1 MTREVGRP
9 DSTQGGLLAFY
20 RLQAHLMWT
29 WRPTRL
35 AVMRRTILSYLG
47 ACLALGITALL
58 LPGLKIDGPGALLL
72 AALLMLALDSSSDV
86 LLEWLFVARP
96 IFVAQTLG
104 LFVQILAIV
113 VVGRVVPGVKV
124 DGATTAVWGAVLLTL
139 LNSLFAELVAVSDD
153 DSYYGVLVRRLVARN
168 FRRAPEPTP
177 GLLVVQ
183 IDGLSLPVLGHAMR
197 AGRVP
202 VLGGLVRDGAA
213 TLHPWVALLPPTT
226 PASQAGILHGR
237 NDGIAGFRWYEKTTA
252 RLLVANHPDDA
263 AEIARRVSDGTGLL
277 ADDGASIG
285 NLLDG
290 DAPRSYLTMATIG
303 EGAPSGDARRLRGF
317 LATSVNYVRLLVL
330 MTGEVVKELY
340 QAERQRARSIEPRM
354 HRDLDYAVERAV
366 TNIALRTV
374 STAFVI
380 EEMYGGAPTI
390 YVDYTGYDAIAHH
403 CGPER
408 QEAIDALDGIDKAIG
423 SLLKASQHTRRAYR
437 LVVLS
442 DHGQCL
448 GATFSQQHGQPLEA
462 IIAALLPAKMSVVG
476 TTDSVE
482 SAGMGRR
489 IVAELGRG
497 QGMGAMLARRLPG
510 ALGRLRRGAVGKAAA
525 PPDVVVASSGNLAH
539 VYFTSRPGRMTD
551 EQIEAQSPGLIEAL
565 GRHPGIGA
573 VVVRSGDGHTQAVG
587 PHGRLDLTIGT
598 ADPNRGKTE
607 PLGTIDA
614 APGDDLL
621 ADYGRGAAGN
631 LLRLAAFDNAGDLIL
646 LGAVDPVT
654 GEVTGFEELI
664 GSHGGLGGWQSQ
676 PFIMC
681 PATLTLAEDPPVG
694 APAIYRQLVAWR
706 SQLRAESK
714 NASRLATAETQPAEQ
729 E

>member
-1 MTREVGRP
+1 MTSRADTAP
-9 DSTQGGLLAFY
+9 SPAGGLLAFY
-20 RLQAHLMWT
+20 RLQARLMWT

-35 AVMRRTILSYLG
+35 AMLRRTVLSYLG
-47 ACLALGITALL
+47 ACLALIITVTVLRGLRIDGPRDLLIVALL
-58 LPGLKIDGPGALLL
+58 L
-72 AALLMLALDSSSDV
+72 LALDSCAGV
-86 LLEWLFVARP
+86 LFQWLFVSRP
-96 IFVAQTLG
+96 IFVAQILG
-104 LFVQILAIV
+104 LLVQFLAILAV
-113 VVGRVVPGVKV
+113 CRAVPGVSV
-124 DGATTAVWGAVLLTL
+124 DGDTTAVWAAVLLTI

-153 DSYYGVLVRRLVARN
+153 DSYYGALVRRLVARN
-168 FRRAPEPTP
+168 YKHAAESTP

-183 IDGLSLPVLGHAMR
+183 VDGLSLPVLRHAMS

-202 VLGGLVRDGAA
+202 VLGGLARDGAA
-213 TLHPWVALLPPTT
+213 TLHPWVALLPSTT

-237 NDGIAGFRWYEKTTA
+237 NDGIAGFRWYEKAPA

-285 NLLDG
+285 NLLHG

-303 EGAPSGDARRLRGF
+303 EGAPSDDARRLRGF
-317 LATSVNYVRLLVL
+317 LATSINYPRLLVL
-330 MTGEVVKELY
+330 MAGEVAKELF

-354 HRDLDYAVERAV
+354 HRGFQYAVERAV
-366 TNIALRTV
+366 TNIALRTT

-408 QEAIDALDGIDKAIG
+408 QEAIDALEGIDRAIG
-423 SLLKASQHTRRAYR
+423 ALLKASQDTCRAYR
-437 LVVLS
+437 LIVLS

-448 GATFSQQHGQPLEA
+448 GATFSQRHGQPLEA
-462 IIAALLPAKMSVVG
+462 IIAALLPGRMSVVG

-489 IVAELGRG
+489 IAAELGRG
-497 QGMGAMLARRLPG
+497 QGLGSMLARQLPG
-510 ALGRLRRGAVGKAAA
+510 ALMRLRRRTGGPAAA
-525 PPDVVVASSGNLAH
+525 PPDVVVASSGSLAH
-539 VYFTSRPGRMTD
+539 VYFTSEPGRMTA
-551 EQIEAQSPGLIEAL
+551 ETMEVRYPGLIEAL
-565 GRHPGIGA
+565 ARHPGIGVVLVRSDAGHA
-573 VVVRSGDGHTQAVG
+573 VVLAQ
-587 PHGRLDLTIGT
+587 HGRLDLTTGE
-598 ADPNRGKTE
+598 ADPAGATAK
-607 PLGTIDA
+607 
-614 APGDDLL
+614 PGSGADWSDPL
-621 ADYGRGAAGN
+621 ADYGSRAAEN
-631 LLRLAAFDNAGDLIL
+631 LLHLEAFANAGDLIL
-646 LGAVDPVT
+646 LGAVDHLS

-664 GSHGGLGGWQSQ
+664 GSHGGLGGWQSE

-706 SQLRAESK
+706 TQLRTESG
-714 NASRLATAETQPAEQ
+714 N
-729 E
+729 

>member
-1 MTREVGRP
+1 MTTGAPAAPSPKR
-9 DSTQGGLLAFY
+9 GLLAFY
-20 RLQAHLMWT
+20 RLQARLMWR
-29 WRPTRL
+29 WRPIRL
-35 AVMRRTILSYLG
+35 AILRRTVLSYLG
-47 ACLALGITALL
+47 ACLALIITAAVLR
-58 LPGLKIDGPGALLL
+58 GLKIDGPAALLIAALLL
-72 AALLMLALDSSSDV
+72 LALDSCADV
-86 LLEWLFVARP
+86 LFQWLFVSRP

-104 LFVQILAIV
+104 LLVQFLAILA
-113 VVGRVVPGVKV
+113 VGRVVPGVSV
-124 DGATTAVWGAVLLTL
+124 DGDTTAFWAAVLLTM

-168 FRRAPEPTP
+168 FDRAAEPTP

-183 IDGLSLPVLGHAMR
+183 IDGLSLPALRHAMA

-237 NDGIAGFRWYEKTTA
+237 NDGIPGFRWYEKATS

-263 AEIARRVSDGTGLL
+263 AEIARRVSDGMGLL

-285 NLLDG
+285 NLMHG

-303 EGAPSGDARRLRGF
+303 EGAPSDDARRLRGF
-317 LATSVNYVRLLVL
+317 LATSVNYLRLLVL
-330 MTGEVVKELY
+330 MAGEVGKELF

-354 HRDLDYAVERAV
+354 RRALSYAVERAV
-366 TNIALRTV
+366 TNIALRTT

-408 QEAIDALDGIDKAIG
+408 QEAIDALEGIDRAIG
-423 SLLKASQHTRRAYR
+423 SLLKASQHTCRAYR

-462 IIAALLPAKMSVVG
+462 IIAALLPGRMSVVG

-497 QGMGAMLARRLPG
+497 QGVGSMLARRLPG
-510 ALGRLRRGAVGKAAA
+510 ALKRFRRRTGHAVAA
-525 PPDVVVASSGNLAH
+525 PPDVVVASSGSLAH
-539 VYFTSRPGRMTD
+539 VYFTSETGRMTA
-551 EQIEAQSPGLIEAL
+551 ETIETRYPGVTEAL
-565 GRHPGIGA
+565 ARHPGIGA
-573 VVVRSGDGHTQAVG
+573 VLVRSAAGHAVVLG
-587 PHGRLDLTIGT
+587 QNGRMDLTTGISDPAGGMARPGRE
-598 ADPNRGKTE
+598 ADGNDP
-607 PLGTIDA
+607 
-614 APGDDLL
+614 L
-621 ADYGRGAAGN
+621 ADYGPGAAES
-631 LLRLAAFDNAGDLIL
+631 LLHLEAFTNAGDLIL
-646 LGAVDPVT
+646 LGAVDHVS

-664 GSHGGLGGWQSQ
+664 GSHGGLGGWQSE

-694 APAIYRQLVAWR
+694 APAIHRQLVAWR
-706 SQLRAESK
+706 TQLRTESGG
-714 NASRLATAETQPAEQ
+714 
-729 E
+729 